1 MNQTL
6 KKILASALTLAML
19 LALLAACSPT
29 TEPPESDP
37 AELDYTRFAGKD
49 LGVPAG
55 NLAEQVI
62 RDNIGGTPVFFPD
75 LSAGLNALRRGEIDG
90 FVTDLSIVRVTAGL
104 SDDLQAVAIPAEY
117 FAGPLGAFSSEQAI
131 VDSFNAFLVESE
143 ADGTLADMQIRWLE
157 GVPASSMPDI
167 ASTGENG
174 TLTVATTG
182 DGMPFSYSGAD
193 GTLTGY
199 SIELALRFAAREG
212 KTAEFVTMDFA
223 GLIPFV
229 SGGGANLGI
238 DAVTIT
244 EERAG
249 LVLFTEP
256 VYYDLLGILA
266 LK

>member
-1 MNQTL
+1 MKKTL
-6 KKILASALTLAML
+6 KKVLAPALTLAML
-19 LALLAACSPT
+19 LALLAACSST
-29 TEPPESDP
+29 TEPPAPSLDAAP
-37 AELDYTRFAGKD
+37 DYTRFAGKD
-49 LGVPAG
+49 LGVPSG

-62 RDNIGGTPVFFPD
+62 RDIGGTPVFFPD
-75 LSAGLNALRRGEIDG
+75 LSAGLAALRNGTIDG
-90 FVTDLSIVRVTAGL
+90 FVTDLSIVRVTAGAN
-104 SDDLQAVAIPAEY
+104 DDLQAVAIPAEY
-117 FAGPLGAFSSEQAI
+117 FAGPLGAFSAEQAI
-131 VDSFNAFLVESE
+131 VDSFNAFLAELS
-143 ADGTLADMQIRWLE
+143 ADGTLADMQSRWLE
-157 GVPASSMPDI
+157 GVPASSMPNI
-167 ASTGENG
+167 TSTGENG

-223 GLIPFV
+223 ELIPYV
-229 SGGGANLGI
+229 AGGNANLGI